1 MFSTMSSNYFASRI
15 TFLIIAALFFVQPV
29 CAADS
34 FSAQEDSS
42 EPVNSG
48 VSKKKFVD
56 HGPAPKFIE
65 PQIHV
70 WYGGSMV
77 TENYVS
83 CFSEI
88 SQMNS
93 NPGSNI
99 GLGGVAVFG
108 ISDFI
113 GLGTELN
120 VTLSKYRTDF
130 AVSNNTVT
138 SVSNI
143 FLRNRAWY
151 INVPV
156 YVQFRFNVDSRVRWN
171 IDAGMYY
178 SYGFSGS
185 QSQSIYSA
193 QINDLGQLISV
204 KINSKPS
211 YFNNSDTFI
220 NSYRRGDIGLHV
232 ATALTFSGKYS
243 VGARLNFGFKNI
255 SYIMNNA
262 WIVNPNIHNFNFAV
276 VLGRTF

>member
-1 MFSTMSSNYFASRI
+1 MSRKYFVARTAS
-15 TFLIIAALFFVQPV
+15 LIIAALCFFQPV
-29 CAADS
+29 S
-34 FSAQEDSS
+34 SAKGLANPDEEA
-42 EPVNSG
+42 EPLTTR

-56 HGPAPKFIE
+56 HGPAPRFIE
-65 PQIHV
+65 PQIHI
-70 WYGGSMV
+70 WYGGSLV
-77 TENYVS
+77 TENYMS
-83 CFSEI
+83 CFNEI

-108 ISDFI
+108 ISDFV

-151 INVPV
+151 FNIPV
-156 YVQFRFNVDSRVRWN
+156 YVQFRFNVDTRVRWN

-193 QINDLGQLISV
+193 QINDLSQLVSV
-204 KINSKPS
+204 KINSKPN

-220 NSYRRGDIGLHV
+220 NSYHRGDIGLHL
-232 ATALTFSGKYS
+232 ATALTFSRKYS
-243 VGARLNFGFKNI
+243 VGARMNLGFKNI

-262 WIVNPNIHNFNFAV
+262 WIDNPNIHNFNFAV

>member
-1 MFSTMSSNYFASRI
+1 MISTMSSKIFIAR
-15 TFLIIAALFFVQPV
+15 TTLIIIAILFFQSVR
-29 CAADS
+29 AADS
-34 FSAQEDSS
+34 LSVGEESS
-42 EPVNSG
+42 
-48 VSKKKFVD
+48 VSLTSEGGKKKFVD
-56 HGPAPKFIE
+56 HGDAPRFIE

-99 GLGGVAVFG
+99 GLGGVVVFG

-120 VTLSKYRTDF
+120 VSLSKYRTDF

-151 INVPV
+151 INFPV

-185 QSQSIYSA
+185 QSQSIYGA
-193 QINDLGQLISV
+193 QINDLGQLVSV
-204 KINSKPS
+204 KINSKPR
-211 YFNNSDTFI
+211 YFNNSETFI
-220 NSYRRGDIGLHV
+220 NSYRRGDIGLHL

-243 VGARLNFGFKNI
+243 VGARLNLGFKNI

-262 WIVNPNIHNFNFAV
+262 WIVNPNIHNFNFAFV
-276 VLGRTF
+276 VGRIF

>member
-1 MFSTMSSNYFASRI
+1 MFSTMSPKYFVAR
-15 TFLIIAALFFVQPV
+15 TAFLIIAALVFLQPV
-29 CAADS
+29 SAADGLS
-34 FSAQEDSS
+34 SQEGSSSPLTSA
-42 EPVNSG
+42 

-56 HGPAPKFIE
+56 HGPAPRFIE
-65 PQIHV
+65 PQIHI
-70 WYGGSMV
+70 WYGGSLV
-77 TENYVS
+77 TENYMS
-83 CFSEI
+83 CFNEI

-99 GLGGVAVFG
+99 GVGGVAVFG
-108 ISDFI
+108 ISDFV

-120 VTLSKYRTDF
+120 ISLSKYRTDF

-151 INVPV
+151 INIPV
-156 YVQFRFNVDSRVRWN
+156 YVQFRFNIDSKVRWN
-171 IDAGMYY
+171 LDAGMYY

-193 QINDLGQLISV
+193 QINDLSQLVSV
-204 KINSKPS
+204 KINSKPN

-220 NSYRRGDIGLHV
+220 NSYRRGDIGLHL
-232 ATALTFSGKYS
+232 ATALTFSGKFS
-243 VGARLNFGFKNI
+243 VGARMNLGFKNI

-276 VLGRTF
+276 VVGRTF